1 MTETAFSRF
10 WDLVLGAIALNPEAF
25 KLIHTLPLGTE
36 VALSIMLIAGL
47 SHGIGQSI
55 VLFVNRVKPIRF
67 VLSLLI
73 MSILY
78 MLSSGFWILSVWLAS
93 QLLFE
98 RGIPFILML
107 RTLGLAYAPLMLG
120 FLVAL
125 PYFGVPVLVLLS
137 VWTLLAFVIG
147 FNAAANIDSWQAFWC
162 SALGWAVFQILLRTI
177 GRPATAISRWLMNT
191 TAGVK
196 VVTNIQALEQI
207 LAAGPRSSTANPDR
221 NSMTDRGD
229 RW

>member
-10 WDLVLGAIALNPEAF
+10 WELVLGAIALNPEAF
-25 KLIHTLPLGTE
+25 ALIHTLPLGTE
-36 VALSIMLIAGL
+36 VALSIMLITGL

-78 MLSSGFWILSVWLAS
+78 MLSSGFWLLSVWLAS
-93 QLLFE
+93 QLFDQ
-98 RGIPFILML
+98 GTPFIPML

-125 PYFGVPVLVLLS
+125 PYFGVPILVLLS
-137 VWTLLAFVIG
+137 LWTLLAFVVG
-147 FNAAANIDSWQAFWC
+147 FNAAAGIDPWQAFWC
-162 SALGWAVFQILLRTI
+162 SALGWAVFQILQRTI
-177 GRPATAISRWLMNT
+177 GRPATVLSQWLTNT

-196 VVTNIQALEQI
+196 LVMNIQTLEQI
-207 LAAGPRSSTANPDR
+207 LVAGAHPTTNPD
-221 NSMTDRGD
+221 NNVVDPGD
-229 RW
+229 EQ